1 MKNKETDIWGFIAII
16 AFTVMMWTV
25 GANEAG
31 YLSNKAFFVGFAV
44 QVSVWIYSLYRAK
57 AFIWQ
62 SMEAEEE
69 KE

>member
-16 AFTVMMWTV
+16 AFIVMMWTV
-25 GANEAG
+25 GANEAE
-31 YLSNKAFFVGFAV
+31 YLSNKAFFIGFTV
-44 QVSVWIYSLYRAK
+44 QVSVWIYALYRAK

-69 KE
+69 EE